1 MTDSPSLDDLAAR
14 AERVDQA
21 RLALKRD
28 LAQRVVFGRDDSGL
42 VEIGVDHTTKVVEVA
57 VNATLVGRVD
67 PKVLANAILQASGEA
82 QRKARELVAERRS
95 YYLGT
100 K

>member
-1 MTDSPSLDDLAAR
+1 MSELPSLEEMAAK
-14 AERVDQA
+14 AERLDQA

-28 LAQRVVFGRDDSGL
+28 LAERVVFGRDAGDL
-42 VEIGVDHTTKVVEVA
+42 VEVGVDASANVVEVA
-57 VNATLVGRVD
+57 VNAALVGRVD
-67 PKVLANAILQASGEA
+67 PAVLANAVLQATTTA
-82 QRKARELVAERRS
+82 QRNARELVVERRS

>member
-1 MTDSPSLDDLAAR
+1 MTDQPSLGELAAR
-14 AERVDQA
+14 AERLDQA

-28 LAQRVVFGRDDSGL
+28 LAERVVFGRDDSDL
-42 VEIGVDHTTKVVEVA
+42 VEVGVDATAKVVEVA
-57 VNATLVGRVD
+57 VNAALVGRVD
-67 PKVLANAILQASGEA
+67 PKVLANAVLQAATDA

-100 K
+100 Q